1 MKYSNYQQYSKLF
14 TILLFIQFKK
24 KQYEHLLKENTT
36 LQNKVEKL
44 QNDYDT
50 VCSQL
55 RQKEMHL
62 EDLKVNL
69 SEFVSIII

>member
-1 MKYSNYQQYSKLF
+1 
-14 TILLFIQFKK
+14 
-24 KQYEHLLKENTT
+24 LKENTT

-62 EDLKVNL
+62 EDLKANL
-69 SEFVSIII
+69 SEFVNIKNDL

>member
-1 MKYSNYQQYSKLF
+1 
-14 TILLFIQFKK
+14 
-24 KQYEHLLKENTT
+24 LKENTT
-36 LQNKVEKL
+36 LQNKVERL

-62 EDLKVNL
+62 EDLKANL
-69 SEFVSIII
+69 SEFVSILFKINQLVYCTLFYITGGKMYGF

>member
-1 MKYSNYQQYSKLF
+1 MPIIFQE
-14 TILLFIQFKK
+14 
-24 KQYEHLLKENTT
+24 KQYEQLLKENTT
-36 LQNKVEKL
+36 LQNKVEQL

-50 VCSQL
+50 ICSQL

-69 SEFVSIII
+69 SEIVCIISTLVLFMLFIIL